1 MPAIV
6 SNAPN
11 MLIDSDYPL
20 DKIIYMT
27 SGSFVLPGYSGLGTI
42 TQVPHFLPFRPL
54 VIGTWS
60 TDANFT
66 TSKECFA
73 PIFTDVDGTY
83 VEASADDTYVTLN
96 GINYVVGAAD
106 KTIYFRVYGFMPSD
120 VNLNAPFTAS
130 AADKF
135 ALSTDYNYTKLYYND
150 IIPATASTAITH
162 NFGYRPQ
169 VIAWVKNYNIYG
181 TQMVNRSGV
190 VKVDTTSVVVTSA
203 TKDVHLRI
211 YLDKQL

>member
-1 MPAIV
+1 MAV
-6 SNAPN
+6 SDF
-11 MLIDSDYPL
+11 LVSTDYPL
-20 DKIIYMT
+20 DKIVYMT

-73 PIFTDVDGTY
+73 PIYTDIDGTY
-83 VEASADDTYVTLN
+83 VEASADNTYVYLN
-96 GINYVVGAAD
+96 GINYIVGAAN

-120 VNLNAPFTAS
+120 VNLDAPYTSATADS
-130 AADKF
+130 F
-135 ALSTDYNYTKLYYND
+135 ELSTDFNYTKLYYND
-150 IIPATASTAITH
+150 IIPATATATITH

-169 VIAWVKNYNIYG
+169 VIAWLKNYNIYG
-181 TQMVNRSGV
+181 TAMVNKSGIV
-190 VKVDTTSVVVTSA
+190 SVDNTSVIVTSA
-203 TKDVHLRI
+203 SKDVHLRI
-211 YLDKQL
+211 YADKQL